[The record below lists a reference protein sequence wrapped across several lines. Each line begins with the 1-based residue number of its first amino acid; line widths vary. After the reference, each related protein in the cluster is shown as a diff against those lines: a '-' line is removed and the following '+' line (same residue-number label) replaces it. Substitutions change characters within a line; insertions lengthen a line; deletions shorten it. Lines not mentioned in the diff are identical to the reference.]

1 LKLLVATDAYF
12 YRTPDGAVYCN
23 ALYGYGYFQ
32 RFLSVFDAVRVVA
45 RQKDVDTVPET
56 WLRVDGEGVETFGIP
71 YYRGPKQLLPKYFK
85 IHVRLRHAADGCDAA
100 MLRVPGQ
107 TAHMTFDH
115 LPKGMPVAAE
125 AVSDFTGFIEDPRI
139 GFVSKTL
146 YRMMSAKLA
155 RICKQANGVAYVTRE
170 AIQKHYPSHAMLHG
184 ETETYFDQYC
194 SDIDLDDADFAAPR
208 SFVGQTTFT
217 LIHTDAAM
225 NAERKGE
232 RVVLQA
238 IARLRK
244 QGFDV
249 RGVFVGDGVLRGSFE
264 AQAKELGIW
273 DAVHFTGVLSTH
285 EEVMRALNNA
295 DIYVLPSHAEGL
307 SRGIVEAM
315 VSGLPCL
322 STPVGGTPELLPAE
336 CLAAPEDVDAF
347 TSILANWI
355 ATPEIL
361 ERLSRENI
369 EMTQQFRRDVL
380 MKKREAFY
388 GKLRAL
394 AEKRREEK

>member
-1 LKLLVATDAYF
+1 MKLLVATDAYF

-23 ALYGYGYFQ
+23 ALYGYEYFC

-45 RQKDVDTVPET
+45 RQKDVKSVPDS
-56 WLRVDGEGVETFGIP
+56 WLRVDGDGVETYGIP

-85 IHVRLRHAADGCDAA
+85 IHTRLRHAADGCDAA

-139 GFVSKTL
+139 GPVSKTL
-146 YRMMSAKLA
+146 YRIMSNKLA
-155 RICKQANGVAYVTRE
+155 HICKTANGVAYVTRE
-170 AIQKHYPSHAMLHG
+170 AIQKHYPSHAMLYG
-184 ETETYFDQYC
+184 ASDEYFEQYC
-194 SDIDLDDADFAAPR
+194 SDIYLDDTDFAAPR
-208 SFVGQTTFT
+208 SYVGQTTYT

-238 IARLRK
+238 IKNLRDR
-244 QGFDV
+244 GHDV
-249 RGVFVGDGVLRGSFE
+249 RGVFVGDGILRTSFE
-264 AQAKELGIW
+264 QQAEALGI
-273 DAVHFTGVLSTH
+273 ANVVRFTGVLSTH
-285 EEVMRALNNA
+285 EAVMQELKRA

-347 TSILANWI
+347 TRILADWI
-355 ATPEIL
+355 SHPETL

-369 EMTQQFRRDVL
+369 EMTQQFRKSVL
-380 MKKREAFY
+380 TA
-388 GKLRAL
+388 
-394 AEKRREEK
+394 KRRDFYERLHTLAVAWRAAR

>member
-1 LKLLVATDAYF
+1 MKLLVATDAYF

-23 ALYGYGYFQ
+23 ALYGYGYFR

-45 RQKDVDTVPET
+45 RQKDVSSVPDN
-56 WLRVDGEGVETFGIP
+56 WLRVDGDGVETYGIP
-71 YYRGPKQLLPKYFK
+71 YYRGPKQLLPKYLR
-85 IHVRLRHAADGCDAA
+85 IHARLRHAADGCDAA
-100 MLRVPGQ
+100 MLRIPGQ

-115 LPKGMPVAAE
+115 LPKGMPAAAE
-125 AVSDFTGFIEDPRI
+125 VVSDFTGFIEDPRI

-146 YRMMSAKLA
+146 FRIMSGKLT
-155 RICKQANGVAYVTRE
+155 RITKTVNGVAYVTHE

-184 ETETYFDQYC
+184 TSEKYFDQYC

-208 SFVGQTTFT
+208 SYVGQKTFT

-232 RVVLQA
+232 RVVLRT
-238 IARLRK
+238 IRNLREL
-244 QGFDV
+244 GFDV
-249 RGVFVGDGVLRGSFE
+249 RGVFVGDGILRGSFE
-264 AQAKELGIW
+264 QLAAELGITEH
-273 DAVHFTGVLSTH
+273 VRFTGVLSTH
-285 EEVMRALNNA
+285 EAVMQALSEA

-315 VSGLPCL
+315 VSGLPVL

-336 CLAAPEDVDAF
+336 CLAAPEDVEAF
-347 TSILANWI
+347 TSILADWLSH
-355 ATPEIL
+355 PETL

-369 EMTQQFRRDVL
+369 EMTQQFRRSVL
-380 MKKREAFY
+380 TAKREKFY
-388 GKLRAL
+388 RKLRRL
-394 AEKRREEK
+394 AEAWRADA